1 MLTVEQIREVYRRIA
16 RRYDRAVALFP
27 VFGVRMG
34 RYRRDAVV
42 ALGLAP
48 GQTVVELG
56 CGTGLNFPLLLDAV
70 GPHGHVIG
78 VDLSDAMLV
87 QARGSIQHR
96 GWRNVELVCADIAD
110 YGLPPG
116 VDAVLSTFA
125 ITLVPAFDEAI
136 RRAAA
141 ALRPGGR
148 LAILDLRRP
157 PWPDAL
163 VRFAAWLNRPFGVT
177 VDLGERHPWESMR
190 RHLANVQ
197 YREYYFGA
205 IYLCVGERSSP
216 SPR

>member
-16 RRYDRAVALFP
+16 RRYDRALALFP
-27 VFGVRMG
+27 VFGVRLG
-34 RYRRDAVV
+34 RYRRDAV
-42 ALGLAP
+42 GR
-48 GQTVVELG
+48 
-56 CGTGLNFPLLLDAV
+56 
-70 GPHGHVIG
+70 HGHVIG
-78 VDLSDAMLV
+78 VDLSDAMLA
-87 QARGSIQHR
+87 QARASVERR
-96 GWRNVELVCADIAD
+96 GWSNVELVCTDITD

-148 LAILDLRRP
+148 RAILDLRRP

-163 VRFAAWLNRPFGVT
+163 VCFAAWLNRPFGVT
-177 VDLGERHPWESMR
+177 VDLGERHPWESVR

-197 YREYYFGA
+197 YREYYCGA
-205 IYLCVGERSSP
+205 TDRCVGERSSP
-216 SPR
+216 IPR

>member
-125 ITLVPAFDEAI
+125 ITLVPAFDEAS
-136 RRAAA
+136 AA
-141 ALRPGGR
+141 
-148 LAILDLRRP
+148 RRP
-157 PWPDAL
+157 PCVPAGAWPSSTSGAHPG
-163 VRFAAWLNRPFGVT
+163 RTPWSASRPGSIA
-177 VDLGERHPWESMR
+177 PSES
-190 RHLANVQ
+190 
-197 YREYYFGA
+197 
-205 IYLCVGERSSP
+205 RSTSG
-216 SPR
+216 SGTRGSRCATTWRTCSIESTTSARSTSA